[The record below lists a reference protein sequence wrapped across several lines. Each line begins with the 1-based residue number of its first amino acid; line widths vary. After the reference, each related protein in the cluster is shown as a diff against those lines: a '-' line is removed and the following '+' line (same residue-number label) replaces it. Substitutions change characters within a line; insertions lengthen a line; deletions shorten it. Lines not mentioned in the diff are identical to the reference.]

1 MASFSL
7 EAGVQAESPSEVSV
21 QDSGSLK
28 EETAALDEVSEE
40 LLQTFQSSVLSFSA
54 DQVACLCEALL
65 QAGNVERLG
74 RFLSTIP
81 PSAELLRGNETLLK
95 AKALVTFHQEEFKE
109 LYAILES
116 HDFHPANHAFLQNL
130 YLQARYKEAEM
141 SRGRSL
147 GAVDKYRLR
156 KKFPL
161 PKTIWDG
168 EETVYC
174 FKEKSRNALKEC
186 YRSNRYPTLDEK
198 RHLAKITG
206 LSLTQVSN
214 WFKNRRQRDRTPSG
228 TNSKSESDGNH
239 STEDE
244 ASRGLE
250 DAGMAPAPQEEPG
263 AAPVLLSPGP
273 PCSSGSPIL
282 LNGSFLTTSAQTPLL
297 LNGGSLLPGPA
308 GGVII
313 NGLALGDGQTITLSP
328 VAGGT
333 PLLLNGAPVVSK
345 QPSGSADVGLKEQ
358 AAAGVPTIV
367 LNTAGAALS
376 LPSSE
381 AGESAGADLPSVEY
395 GGSLAVQESG
405 NLKTAISEPGTSSP
419 STAPSLV
426 LAQPAPSCTADA
438 QLPLAPVSEAE
449 PTLQQQAAR
458 QLSQDAQVSSSPQ
471 VLSLPQVVPSLQNIP
486 VSQIVQAHASQV
498 SACPQIVPI
507 SQLPQT
513 SISHLP
519 AQSFQVAPRMPQP
532 QQGLSL
538 QLGEPL
544 SPAPTLQTLPPAQT
558 LQVSGTQII
567 PISPPTQVVP
577 LSQPGQVSPVAPA
590 PQIVPLSLPQLVP
603 MSPAVASQSS
613 LSLPQVVPGS
623 TALPLSS
630 GSFQILTTTSNIS
643 SAPGSFRL
651 NQLGALQISGT
662 QGVGTA
668 GSSSTGVQ
676 ILNSSIFQLPSASPG
691 NILLTNPAGGST
703 ILTGVTFQQ
712 GKLILTATFP
722 ASMQLASLPLKP
734 DAESAPANG
743 GIVLTPVISVGSAGG
758 GGAPQGT
765 GGPAA
770 LAMASP
776 TTSSSS
782 FQGDS
787 SLSFVSPAGL
797 YPAPAPEA
805 VSSTAMLH
813 AAPPSAVGGLSP
825 QVSKLGDAH
834 LSLAMSTP
842 VSGQAAVWSPGLF
855 DVRKGDL
862 PEEEAHQ
869 GLLGL
874 TGGDGLLLGA
884 PSPGPHGEQA
894 QLEDPEDMDG
904 DPKVLTQLQSVP
916 VDEDLGL

>member
-471 VLSLPQVVPSLQNIP
+471 VLSLPQ
-486 VSQIVQAHASQV
+486 
-498 SACPQIVPI
+498 
-507 SQLPQT
+507 
-513 SISHLP
+513 
-519 AQSFQVAPRMPQP
+519 
-532 QQGLSL
+532 
-538 QLGEPL
+538 
-544 SPAPTLQTLPPAQT
+544 
-558 LQVSGTQII
+558 
-567 PISPPTQVVP
+567 
-577 LSQPGQVSPVAPA
+577 
-590 PQIVPLSLPQLVP
+590 
-603 MSPAVASQSS
+603 
-613 LSLPQVVPGS
+613 
-623 TALPLSS
+623 
-630 GSFQILTTTSNIS
+630 ILTTTSNIS

>member
-95 AKALVTFHQEEFKE
+95 AKALVAFHQEEFKE

-367 LNTAGAALS
+367 LNAAGAALS

-471 VLSLPQVVPSLQNIP
+471 VLSLP
-486 VSQIVQAHASQV
+486 
-498 SACPQIVPI
+498 
-507 SQLPQT
+507 
-513 SISHLP
+513 
-519 AQSFQVAPRMPQP
+519 
-532 QQGLSL
+532 
-538 QLGEPL
+538 
-544 SPAPTLQTLPPAQT
+544 
-558 LQVSGTQII
+558 
-567 PISPPTQVVP
+567 
-577 LSQPGQVSPVAPA
+577 
-590 PQIVPLSLPQLVP
+590 
-603 MSPAVASQSS
+603 
-613 LSLPQVVPGS
+613 
-623 TALPLSS
+623 
-630 GSFQILTTTSNIS
+630 QILTTTSNIS

-782 FQGDS
+782 FQSDS

-813 AAPPSAVGGLSP
+813 VAPPSTVGGLSP